1 MLVIYVSTTY
11 IPHLYFTG
19 LERITIETPEKNVT
33 AAKELGKEVSY
44 SQPVDTNKVV
54 DEDVSATLSAN
65 DNVHTLPISTD
76 EDVFSPLLSTDKD
89 VITTLSTNNQN
100 MFAPLFS
107 ANEDEDEFYAGANK
121 DVNSTLSTKNQDM
134 FTLLFSLIPFL
145 SAAHLPDCQRPE
157 VGHWSKD
164 LMDGTL

>member
-1 MLVIYVSTTY
+1 MT
-11 IPHLYFTG
+11 
-19 LERITIETPEKNVT
+19 NVT
-33 AAKELGKEVSY
+33 ATKELGKEVSY
-44 SQPVDTNKVV
+44 SQPVNTNKVV
-54 DEDVSATLSAN
+54 NEDVFATLSAN
-65 DNVHTLPISTD
+65 KNVHTLPISTD
-76 EDVFSPLLSTDKD
+76 EDVFSPLLSADKD
-89 VITTLSTNNQN
+89 VISTFSTNNQD
-100 MFAPLFS
+100 MFAPLFSANEDEDEFSANEDEDEFSANEDEDEFS

-145 SAAHLPDCQRPE
+145 SAAHLSDCQRPE

>member
-19 LERITIETPEKNVT
+19 LERITIETPEKSVT

-76 EDVFSPLLSTDKD
+76 EDVFSPLLSADMD
-89 VITTLSTNNQN
+89 IITTLSTNNQN
-100 MFAPLFS
+100 MPAPLFS
-107 ANEDEDEFYAGANK
+107 ANK

-145 SAAHLPDCQRPE
+145 SAAHLSDCQRPE

-164 LMDGTL
+164 LMDGNILM